1 MLTYAIR
8 AFIDAAQRGI
18 DTAELVSRL
27 VEQGGQMLAFEG
39 DRRALGVVLI
49 VGVCRF
55 DRIDDASAVAL
66 ERGEPVEGRLPLCL
80 KETAR
85 GSVRC
90 HHSLLPPVLTWLV
103 QLLERRADVHKT
115 PGYGRLDI
123 WQLTSSP

>member
-1 MLTYAIR
+1 MLTHAVR
-8 AFIDAAQRGI
+8 AFIDAAERGI

-49 VGVCRF
+49 VGVRHI
-55 DRIDDASAVAL
+55 DRVDDASVLAL
-66 ERGEPVEGRLPLCL
+66 ERSEPVKDRLALRL
-80 KETAR
+80 KGTAW

-90 HHSLLPPVLTWLV
+90 HHSCLPPVGTWLV
-103 QLLERRADVHKT
+103 QLLERRADVRNT
-115 PGYGRLDI
+115 SGYGRLDA